1 MVFWYSECLCDLRL
15 QLHAVCQKAGR
26 RAGGGRTHTP
36 LLSCVLICTQ
46 AAGQQA
52 AGVAAAAA
60 SGKKEKPGKKKN
72 RGAERGTAATAGGG
86 TRPRHVLDMSCRCRE
101 GAAASSGGR

>member
-26 RAGGGRTHTP
+26 RAGGGRPHTP
-36 LLSCVLICTQ
+36 LRSCVPIRTQ
-46 AAGQQA
+46 AAGVQA
-52 AGVAAAAA
+52 TGVAAAAA

-72 RGAERGTAATAGGG
+72 RGAERGKAATAGGG
-86 TRPRHVLDMSCRCRE
+86 TRPGHVLDMSCRCRE